1 MNRGLA
7 CKPCSSLLTYASTLK
22 TFLRDCLSCLLFSTL
37 PSLYFLAPT
46 VQESQVRALLVYAYV
61 VSEAR
66 RGFADMF
73 LKPDKSLLKNLC
85 RDLPRWLNGFASRL
99 ATSCTSQAAVN
110 FTHMRMALCR
120 LALAKQTMKTLRR
133 LAC

>member
-1 MNRGLA
+1 MQA
-7 CKPCSSLLTYASTLK
+7 LLVFAHVRVDSEDVFARLS
-22 TFLRDCLSCLLFSTL
+22 FLSFVLDVAVFVLDV
-37 PSLYFLAPT
+37 LAPT

-61 VSEAR
+61 VSEVR
-66 RGFADMF
+66 RGFPDMF

-110 FTHMRMALCR
+110 FTHMQMALCR
-120 LALAKQTMKTLRR
+120 LALGKQTMKTLRR